1 MNTADN
7 EADPQSPLG
16 ETPGSDGAKDRQRS
30 RDRDRSDGGENR
42 KSTEGYATNQQEKR
56 APDVGAGRESDQNQ
70 PGSSG
75 RNPRERN
82 TGGQPPRGQNRPPQ
96 NPREASRQEPSRR
109 NNQHA
114 QGQPVNARQ
123 GSQRKPDEAQRS
135 QSRQSNQAGQ
145 KVLQRNKGKA
155 TVSTPRQDK
164 RVNGGESGAGQG
176 RRNNKN
182 ESVNEYNKRHKG
194 EKIIEKIAG
203 PDTVRRHPSKLSR
216 IFDHFANKVT
226 KVTGSPWAFI
236 VAFIVIIVWAISG
249 PIFGFSD
256 TWQLVINTGTTIITF
271 LMVFVI
277 QQSQNKDTL
286 ALQMKLNELIAS
298 NKEAS
303 NRLIDIEDLT
313 EEELIIIKDY
323 YIKLSAISKKEKE
336 LQRSHSIED
345 LETGEIE
352 ECSED
357 YVQKGAEAKKQ
368 QMGSGRQSQNK

>member
-1 MNTADN
+1 MNTADK
-7 EADPQSPLG
+7 EAGPQSPLG
-16 ETPGSDGAKDRQRS
+16 ENPGSDGSKDRQRS
-30 RDRDRSDGGENR
+30 RDRDRSKGDGNR
-42 KSTEGYATNQQEKR
+42 KNDEGYASSRQEKR
-56 APDVGAGRESDQNQ
+56 APDVGAGQESDQNQ
-70 PGSSG
+70 PDSSG
-75 RNPRERN
+75 QNPPEKT

-96 NPREASRQEPSRR
+96 KPRDSSRQAPSRR
-109 NNQHA
+109 DNQNV
-114 QGQPVNARQ
+114 QGQRVNAGQ
-123 GSQRKPDEAQRS
+123 GQRKPDEAQRS
-135 QSRQSNQAGQ
+135 QSRQGNQGGQ
-145 KVLQRNKGKA
+145 NELQRNKGKA

-164 RVNGGESGAGQG
+164 RVNGGGSGAGQG
-176 RRNNKN
+176 RRNNRN
-182 ESVNEYNKRHKG
+182 DSVNEYNKRNKG
-194 EKIIEKIAG
+194 EKIVEKIAG

-357 YVQKGAEAKKQ
+357 YAQKEAETKKQ
-368 QMGSGRQSQNK
+368 QMGSGRQSKNK